1 MSAPSE
7 VAAAAATPTLVEAA
21 AGPLVLV
28 VDDEVSTQTLLRSV
42 LNSSGFRTVEARS
55 GAEAVERQR
64 A

>member
-1 MSAPSE
+1 MSAPPE
-7 VAAAAATPTLVEAA
+7 VAAAATPTLVEAA
-21 AGPLVLV
+21 AGALLLV

-42 LNSSGFRTVEARS
+42 LSSSDFRTVEARS